1 MAWTFR
7 SRTACCGGPCPKV
20 GGDDTDTPNAS
31 LDAPHAAL
39 VPNRRS
45 SHAALAIPTLAPN
58 RSSSIIVEEHRHN
71 QSVEEHRH
79 HQSVEEHRHNQSV
92 EEHRHNQSVEDVA
105 KTAAGDL
112 KHDGTVA
119 DSKVGDADSKVGD
132 ADSTVGGADSPH
144 AALHAAAAAPNRS
157 AEEHRRNQSYDQ
169 SVEEIVQEIA
179 KPRAKPPASRDHDG
193 TAGVSV
199 EGDAGAEHTV
209 A

>member
-1 MAWTFR
+1 M
-7 SRTACCGGPCPKV
+7 

-39 VPNRRS
+39 VPNRSS
-45 SHAALAIPTLAPN
+45 SHAALAIPTLVPN
-58 RSSSIIVEEHRHN
+58 RSSII
-71 QSVEEHRH
+71 VEEHRH
-79 HQSVEEHRHNQSV
+79 HQSVE
-92 EEHRHNQSVEDVA
+92 DVA
-105 KTAAGDL
+105 KPAAGDL
-112 KHDGTVA
+112 NHDGTVADPKAADA

-132 ADSTVGGADSPH
+132 ADSKVGDADSPH
-144 AALHAAAAAPNRS
+144 AALHAAAVAPNRS
-157 AEEHRRNQSYDQ
+157 AEEHRRNQSYNQ

>member
-1 MAWTFR
+1 M
-7 SRTACCGGPCPKV
+7 

-39 VPNRRS
+39 VPNRSS
-45 SHAALAIPTLAPN
+45 SHAALAIPTLVPN
-58 RSSSIIVEEHRHN
+58 RSSII
-71 QSVEEHRH
+71 VEEHRH
-79 HQSVEEHRHNQSV
+79 HQSVE
-92 EEHRHNQSVEDVA
+92 DVA
-105 KTAAGDL
+105 KPAAGDL
-112 KHDGTVA
+112 NHDGTVA
-119 DSKVGDADSKVGD
+119 DPKAADADSKVGD
-132 ADSTVGGADSPH
+132 ADSPH
-144 AALHAAAAAPNRS
+144 AALHAAAVAPNRS
-157 AEEHRRNQSYDQ
+157 AEEHRRNQSYNQ

>member
-1 MAWTFR
+1 M
-7 SRTACCGGPCPKV
+7 
-20 GGDDTDTPNAS
+20 
-31 LDAPHAAL
+31 AL
-39 VPNRRS
+39 VPNRSS

-71 QSVEEHRH
+71 QSVE
-79 HQSVEEHRHNQSV
+79 
-92 EEHRHNQSVEDVA
+92 DVA
-105 KTAAGDL
+105 KPAAGDL
-112 KHDGTVA
+112 NHDGTVA
-119 DSKVGDADSKVGD
+119 DPKVGDADSKVGD
-132 ADSTVGGADSPH
+132 ADSPH
-144 AALHAAAAAPNRS
+144 AALHAAVAPNRS
-157 AEEHRRNQSYDQ
+157 AEEHRRNQSYNQ

>member
-1 MAWTFR
+1 M
-7 SRTACCGGPCPKV
+7 

-39 VPNRRS
+39 APNRSS
-45 SHAALAIPTLAPN
+45 SHAALAIPTMVPN
-58 RSSSIIVEEHRHN
+58 RSSSIV
-71 QSVEEHRH
+71 VEEHRH
-79 HQSVEEHRHNQSV
+79 HQSVE
-92 EEHRHNQSVEDVA
+92 DVA
-105 KTAAGDL
+105 KPAAGDL
-112 KHDGTVA
+112 KLNHDGTVA
-119 DSKVGDADSKVGD
+119 DPKVGDADPKV
-132 ADSTVGGADSPH
+132 ADADSPH

-157 AEEHRRNQSYDQ
+157 VEEHRRNQSYNQ